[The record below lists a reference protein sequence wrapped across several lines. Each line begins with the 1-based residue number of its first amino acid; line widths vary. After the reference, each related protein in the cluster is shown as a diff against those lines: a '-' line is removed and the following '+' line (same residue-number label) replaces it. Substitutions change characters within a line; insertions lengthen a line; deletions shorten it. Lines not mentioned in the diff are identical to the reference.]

1 MLPPDLSGSPA
12 DWNAERYDQKL
23 GFVSSLGK
31 GVLDWLRPKIGER
44 ILDLGCGT
52 GDLAWEIA
60 GTGATVSG
68 LDSSSAMI
76 TAACSKYPALSFHHG
91 YAENF
96 AETTL
101 VDERYHAI
109 FSNAALHWVKDASAV
124 IRQLSIALVPG
135 GRFAAEFG
143 GIGNVETITRAI
155 DQVLSEEFG
164 LDADLRNP
172 WFFPSLGEYATL
184 LEEGGLRVTQAIH
197 FDRPTL
203 LADGEQ
209 GLTLW
214 LDTFGS
220 AFFAGFDDEA
230 RAFAYQRIEEL
241 CRTTLFRDGGWH
253 ADYKR
258 LRVLAVTSSNSTGD
272 SNSNS
277 SNTSSDGNSD
287 SDTSNGNGN
296 GNDSSNS
303 TSSTSSN
310 ENDNDNST
318 NS

>member
-1 MLPPDLSGSPA
+1 MLAPDQSDSPA

-23 GFVSSLGK
+23 GFVSALGK

-76 TAACSKYPALSFHHG
+76 TAARSKYPALSFYHG
-91 YAENF
+91 NAEDF
-96 AETTL
+96 AETAL

-109 FSNAALHWVKDASAV
+109 FSNAALHWVKDAQAV
-124 IRQLSIALVPG
+124 IRQLAAALVPG
-135 GRFAAEFG
+135 GRFVAEFG
-143 GIGNVETITRAI
+143 GSGNVATIAGAI
-155 DQVLSEEFG
+155 DQVLREEFG

-214 LDTFGS
+214 LDTFGA
-220 AFFAGFDDEA
+220 AFFAGFAEDA

-241 CRTTLFRDGGWH
+241 CRPALYRDGGWY

-258 LRVLAVTSSNSTGD
+258 LRVLAVTGSTGTD
-272 SNSNS
+272 S
-277 SNTSSDGNSD
+277 
-287 SDTSNGNGN
+287 
-296 GNDSSNS
+296 
-303 TSSTSSN
+303 
-310 ENDNDNST
+310 
-318 NS
+318 

>member
-1 MLPPDLSGSPA
+1 MLPPDLSGSSV

-124 IRQLSIALVPG
+124 IRQLAIALVPG

-143 GIGNVETITRAI
+143 GNGNVETITGAI

-172 WFFPSLGEYATL
+172 WYFPSLGEYATL

-214 LDTFGS
+214 LDTFGA
-220 AFFAGFDDEA
+220 AFFVGFAEDA

-241 CRTTLFRDGGWH
+241 CRPALYRDGGWY

-258 LRVLAVTSSNSTGD
+258 LRVLAVTSNST
-272 SNSNS
+272 STSNS
-277 SNTSSDGNSD
+277 SNE
-287 SDTSNGNGN
+287 
-296 GNDSSNS
+296 
-303 TSSTSSN
+303 N
-310 ENDNDNST
+310 ENENST